1 MRVMMAASLAVIAMA
16 TAGCQVKVSD
26 AANNTAAATPAA
38 AAPASKGDWAKFRDG
53 FIEGWFRLD
62 PANAVYQGRHDF
74 DGQLPDWSNA
84 GLKRQAAFLHQAI

>member
-1 MRVMMAASLAVIAMA
+1 MPAARRSHRPGWRNRTIGASIRIEDESGERMRVMMAASLAVIAMA

-62 PANAVYQGRHDF
+62 
-74 DGQLPDWSNA
+74 
-84 GLKRQAAFLHQAI
+84 